1 MPDGNI
7 HLGHIVISSAGRD
20 AGQTYVVVG
29 WHKPQ
34 TLLVADGRGRKV
46 ASPKKKNVKHVTRHS
61 IANHVAAVL
70 SEGLRVTDEAIR
82 QALAHIE
89 VTG

>member
-20 AGQTYVVVG
+20 AGHTYVVVG

-34 TLLVADGRGRKV
+34 TLLVADGRGRKI
-46 ASPKKKNVKHVTRHS
+46 AGPKKKNVKHVTRRS
-61 IANHVAAVL
+61 IANYVAQAL
-70 SEGLRVTDEAIR
+70 NGGLRVTDEAIR

-89 VTG
+89 DT